1 MTFLNKTGCLAAV
14 AVTVSLETL
23 PHAHEE
29 TYRCSFEEGGIERT
43 EILRRVA
50 DSFTV
55 TRDWTDGDFKVEV
68 VRETPSAI
76 FLLEDFQHP
85 IINVKESGSFLLR
98 VIDRQSGGSIWT
110 SQRFSESSYE
120 LHYRGACDEQNN

>member
-1 MTFLNKTGCLAAV
+1 MKLLNKTSCLAAL

-23 PHAHEE
+23 PQAHAE

-55 TRDWTDGDFKVEV
+55 ARDWTDGDFKVEV

-85 IINVKESGSFLLR
+85 MINGEESGSFLLR
-98 VIDRQSGGSIWT
+98 VIDR
-110 SQRFSESSYE
+110 
-120 LHYRGACDEQNN
+120 